1 MEKRRQEKKRLNPFN
16 AKKAF
21 KKLLFIQTNYGLSE
35 FDSNHWRSY
44 ACVKNPCLKLNAG
57 VFIKSQ
63 SVKKI
68 GLSTSGH
75 YASSTYKVSSIK

>member
-57 VFIKSQ
+57 VFIKSH
-63 SVKKI
+63 SVKKLVYLLVGI
-68 GLSTSGH
+68 MPLQPTRSPQ
-75 YASSTYKVSSIK
+75 